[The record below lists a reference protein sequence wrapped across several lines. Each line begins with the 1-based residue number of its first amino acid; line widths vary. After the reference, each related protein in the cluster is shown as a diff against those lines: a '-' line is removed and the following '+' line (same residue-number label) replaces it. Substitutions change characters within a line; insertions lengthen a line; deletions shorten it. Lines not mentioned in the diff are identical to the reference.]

1 MFARAGHRPAR
12 ALPPHV
18 KMVRLRVGLV
28 GAGIAAQAIHV
39 PVLQRRPDLFRV
51 TAVCDPSATA
61 RNAVADRCSVGDRSR
76 HESVEEMI
84 EAGRLDA
91 LLVLSSGSH
100 GAICILASKA
110 GLPVFCEKPLAYTIA
125 EADALARAPA
135 LLALGYMKV
144 YDDAVR
150 RAAVLLEGRTPRSV
164 EVVVVPPTQDAQLS
178 HLRIVRADD
187 VSPDQCAEWEEGEQ
201 RLLDDALGDAPRDA
215 RDLYRRQLLGSIV
228 HDLAVVRALVGDPVA
243 WDRIDVWRSSVV
255 LDGHLAGGG
264 RLSIR
269 WHYLEGYPA
278 YREEV
283 RVHDEQGT
291 VAIVFPSP
299 YLPSPAAT
307 LEVVD
312 QDRRWTATST
322 ASPFETELE
331 AFHRLVTSAEPTAA
345 GVVEGRADIV
355 TCQRAARLYCSSN
368 GLAVGGEAVSRA
380 S

>member
-1 MFARAGHRPAR
+1 MPEC
-12 ALPPHV
+12 
-18 KMVRLRVGLV
+18 LRVGLV

-51 TAVCDPSATA
+51 SAVCDPSAIA
-61 RNAVADRCSVGDRSR
+61 RNAVGDRCGVGDRSR
-76 HESVEEMI
+76 HETVEEMM
-84 EAGRLDA
+84 EAGCLDA

-125 EADALARAPA
+125 EADTLEQAPA

-150 RAAVLLEGRTPRSV
+150 RAAELLESRTPRAV
-164 EVVVVPPTQDAQLS
+164 EVVVLHPTQDAQLS
-178 HLRIVRADD
+178 HLRIVR
-187 VSPDQCAEWEEGEQ
+187 G
-201 RLLDDALGDAPRDA
+201 DDAVAPSEEQLLGEALGEAPAEA
-215 RDLYRRQLLGSIV
+215 RDLYRLQLLGSIV
-228 HDLAVVRALVGDPVA
+228 HDLAVVRALAGDPVA
-243 WDRIDVWRSSVV
+243 WDRVDTWRSSVA
-255 LDGHLAGGG
+255 LDGRLAGGA

-283 RVHDEQGT
+283 RVHDEHGS

-312 QDRRWTATST
+312 PDRRWTATST

-331 AFHRLVTSAEPTAA
+331 AFHRLITEGEPTAA
-345 GVVEGRADIV
+345 GIAEGRADIV
-355 TCQRAARLYCSSN
+355 TCQRAVRLYCSSN
-368 GLAVGGEAVSRA
+368 GLAVGGEAA
-380 S
+380 TA